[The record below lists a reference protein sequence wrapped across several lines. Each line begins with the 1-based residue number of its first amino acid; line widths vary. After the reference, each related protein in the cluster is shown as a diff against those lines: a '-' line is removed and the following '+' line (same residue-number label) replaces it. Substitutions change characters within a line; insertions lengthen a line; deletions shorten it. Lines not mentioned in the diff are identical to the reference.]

1 MGKHVQPQGP
11 VMYGVGTNIQPV
23 VHSFLQQYIA
33 HFFIVGAADII
44 FSCAQYDAQPP
55 DIRMVGIRH
64 EINGIIKVHMVVE
77 IAVQSAFD
85 VEYTAHGENIA
96 HNVRMSES
104 EVKGVV
110 AAEAATCGDNALVP
124 CFLLHSRNDLIFQ
137 HAIITVLVPGPFAW
151 MRLFVVPCETIETV
165 RAVNFHFALLQEPG
179 CRLYQVPVFRFIIF
193 THGSRE
199 EQYRDAGRSK
209 DQHFH
214 FAFQYRGVPA
224 VKFLLHAVYLR
235 CYQIYLFY
243 GRIPTFGV
251 YIHERIIHGNYR
263 PYVCF
268 KE

>member
-11 VMYGVGTNIQPV
+11 VVYRFGTNIQPV
-23 VHSFLQQYIA
+23 VHSFLQQDIA
-33 HFFIVGAADII
+33 HFFIMRTTDIV
-44 FSCAQYDAQPP
+44 FSGSQYNAQPP
-55 DIRMVGIRH
+55 DIGVVGIRH
-64 EINGIIKVHMVVE
+64 EINRIIKIDMVVE

-85 VEYTAHGENIA
+85 VEYAAHGENIT
-96 HNVRMSES
+96 HDIRVPES

-110 AAEAATCGDNALVP
+110 AAETAAGGNDAVVP
-124 CFLLHSRNDLIFQ
+124 CFVLHSRNDFIFQ
-137 HAIITVLVPGPFAW
+137 HGIITVLVPGPFAG
-151 MRLFVVPCETIETV
+151 MRLFVVPGETVETV

-179 CRLYQVPVFRFIIF
+179 CCLYQVSVFCFVIF
-193 THGSRE
+193 SHGSGE
-199 EQYRDAGRSK
+199 EQYGNSCRSK

-214 FAFQYRGVPA
+214 FAFQIWGVPA

-251 YIHERIIHGNYR
+251 YINERIMHGNYR

-268 KE
+268 EE